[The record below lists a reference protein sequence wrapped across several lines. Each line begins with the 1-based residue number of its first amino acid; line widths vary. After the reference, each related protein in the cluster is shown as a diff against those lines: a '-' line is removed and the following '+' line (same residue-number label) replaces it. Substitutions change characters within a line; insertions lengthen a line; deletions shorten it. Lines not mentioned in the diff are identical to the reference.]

1 MIDTMTPI
9 VAEIVIV
16 EVLTLMGITSS
27 VMNFL
32 NIFGTITFTVNLN
45 DIIASFQN

>member
-1 MIDTMTPI
+1 MTPT

-16 EVLTLMGITSS
+16 EVLTLIGITSS
-27 VMNFL
+27 FINFL

-45 DIIASFQN
+45 DMIASFQN